1 MLLSTTLFT
10 AFATLTSAL
19 PTTTL
24 VDRAGGPAVKP
35 IPDTCTLS
43 DPHTQSTTPS
53 SDPSAF
59 LPAASVKSV
68 ELYAAYYPSP
78 SSNKT
83 QLAQQ
88 CLEQC
93 YGYGTSTEC
102 KGAFWAENVP
112 VPAGYYG
119 SAGGQLETACVF
131 YTRALTGGD
140 FEAAPEGQGTSA
152 YARNIAC

>member
-1 MLLSTTLFT
+1 MLLSTTIFA

-19 PTTTL
+19 PTTL
-24 VDRAGGPAVKP
+24 SERAGGPSIKP
-35 IPDTCTLS
+35 IPASCKLTNPYAKTASAPS
-43 DPHTQSTTPS
+43 D
-53 SDPSAF
+53 F
-59 LPAASVKSV
+59 MPAASAKSV
-68 ELYAAYYPSP
+68 QLYAAYYPSP
-78 SSNKT
+78 SSNTT
-83 QLAQQ
+83 QMAQQ

-119 SAGGQLETACVF
+119 SPGGQLETACVF
-131 YTRALTGGD
+131 YTRALTAVD
-140 FEAAPEGQGTSA
+140 LEKAPAGQGTSA